1 MRPYIN
7 MNTKLKKEAKNEFEL
22 DFFKLMNNS
31 VFEKTME
38 DVRNFKLVTTDKRRN
53 QLIQNLI
60 IIRESTFQNT

>member
-53 QLIQNLI
+53 QLTQNLI